1 MTSIANGESGSS
13 VRSKLNSSLAV
24 TDAFAV
30 SSGNVGLGVTPSAW
44 YQAASPYKAVQVG
57 ITGSIFGRTGNEQV
71 NMATNAY
78 ASGSAAFTY
87 LASGNAASMYQQDAG
102 THRWS
107 TAPSGTA
114 GNAITFT
121 QAMTLNASGNL
132 GIGTTS
138 PGAKLDVS
146 NDGFQTVRTVLPS
159 ITDTYHLYRGTPD
172 GAGYENA
179 RVYSGRDAA
188 VWTYGSYLA
197 FYTEGK
203 NSGTT
208 DTSVERM
215 RINASGN
222 VGVGTASPNAA
233 SILDAQ
239 STTKGVRF
247 PNMTTTQKAAIA
259 NVAGN
264 VVFDTT
270 LGKLCVNS
278 GSGWQTITSV

>member
-1 MTSIANGESGSS
+1 
-13 VRSKLNSSLAV
+13 
-24 TDAFAV
+24 
-30 SSGNVGLGVTPSAW
+30 
-44 YQAASPYKAVQVG
+44 
-57 ITGSIFGRTGNEQV
+57 
-71 NMATNAY
+71 
-78 ASGSAAFTY
+78 
-87 LASGNAASMYQQDAG
+87 
-102 THRWS
+102 
-107 TAPSGTA
+107 
-114 GNAITFT
+114 
-121 QAMTLNASGNL
+121 MTLDASGNL

-138 PGAKLDVS
+138 PSGKLDVA
-146 NDGFQTVRTVLPS
+146 NAGFQAVVTFLPS
-159 ITDTYHLYRGTPD
+159 ISDVYHQYRGTPN
-172 GAGYENA
+172 GTGYEHA

-203 NSGTT
+203 HSGTT

-215 RINASGN
+215 RVDASGN
-222 VGVGTASPNAA
+222 VGIGTVSPNAA
-233 SILDAQ
+233 SIVDAQ